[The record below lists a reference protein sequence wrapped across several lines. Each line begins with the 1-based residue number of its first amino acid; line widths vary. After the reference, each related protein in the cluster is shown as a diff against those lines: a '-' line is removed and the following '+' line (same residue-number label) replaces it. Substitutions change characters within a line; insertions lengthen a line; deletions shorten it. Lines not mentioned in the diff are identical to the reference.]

1 LATRKPKVTE
11 DHSQVKALRPT
22 DADTKY
28 MGEEPFFA
36 EQPAPENRAVAVMR
50 SLTWYGRFYGKKDA
64 REMLAQY
71 LDMND
76 KPADAKLMRKVIDN
90 EFSLPS
96 LCWLSRMTLRGFQ
109 LNAIESETLTSEIKR
124 LIETINKPT
133 IKVSGLSPT
142 KAVEEKEEGPT
153 RQNIQEIMREKASEA
168 AGELEGLFDEF
179 ITEGSKAAHKLRPID
194 EVAKKNVMP
203 QHISMLVE
211 VWQKKLAEFQ
221 AVVEGKDAQLVEGY
235 AYLSKIQV
243 RNIIKF
249 IELVLGDLNSY
260 ISVKK
265 SAKAPRAR
273 KAVPVEK
280 IVSKLKYLKTFKDA
294 AAKLDLL
301 SVSPVKLHGAS
312 ECYLYDTSKRKLIYL
327 QADEYSKTFTIKG
340 TTILGVDTAKSQVK
354 TLRKPGES
362 LPALMKLGKPAG
374 RKFFDEIKSVGTVY
388 NGRTNENIIILKA
401 W

>member
-1 LATRKPKVTE
+1 MATTRKRNLE
-11 DHSQVKALRPT
+11 DHSLVKALRPT

-36 EQPAPENRAVAVMR
+36 EQPDPENRAVAVMR

-71 LDMND
+71 LDINSR
-76 KPADAKLMRKVIDN
+76 PADAKLMRKVIDS

-96 LCWLSRMTLRGFQ
+96 LCWLARMTLRGFQ
-109 LNAIESETLTSEIKR
+109 LNAVESETLTSEIKR
-124 LIETINKPT
+124 LIETISKPT
-133 IKVSGLSPT
+133 VKLSGLSPT

-211 VWQKKLAEFQ
+211 VWQKKLTEFQ

-280 IVSKLKYLKTFKDA
+280 IVAKLKYLKTFKDA

-312 ECYLYDTSKRKLIYL
+312 EAWVYDTAKRKLHHYI
-327 QADEYSKTFTIKG
+327 ADEYSKTFTVKG
-340 TTILGVDTAKSQVK
+340 STLLGFDNAQSEVK
-354 TLRKPGES
+354 TLRKPGEQIKEVMGS
-362 LPALMKLGKPAG
+362 KPVA
-374 RKFFDEIKSVGTVY
+374 RKYFKDIKSVATIP
-388 NGRTNENIIILKA
+388 NGRFNEHMIILKA
-401 W
+401 F